1 MANFTPVN
9 SVTFVLWMSIGYS
22 LSITHAWEIPAPNW
36 DICRLPCDGT
46 AENGWLWR
54 YAQPAKQIME
64 LQRTRVSEISLSVL
78 KLSLEVVTDM
88 TSRH

>member
-9 SVTFVLWMSIGYS
+9 SVTFVLWMSIRYS
-22 LSITHAWEIPAPNW
+22 LGTTHAWEFPAPNW
-36 DICRLPCDGT
+36 DICRLPCDGA

-54 YAQPAKQIME
+54 RAQPAKQIME
-64 LQRTRVSEISLSVL
+64 LQRMRASRVSLSVL
-78 KLSLEVVTDM
+78 KLSLEGVTDM